1 MRELQSK
8 EKAQAVA
15 EKLKTYA
22 QAQRLMILSSLLE
35 GEKTVSEIDETTGI
49 GQPALSQQLAELR
62 HSKLITNRRESKKV
76 YYTLA
81 NENTRLCISNI
92 ESLFSSAGDKPKL
105 INPPK
110 KSRKSLTQTNS
121 GSNDGAASFAK
132 ILL

>member
-1 MRELQSK
+1 MREFQSR

-62 HSKLITNRRESKKV
+62 HAELITNRREAKKV

-81 NENTRLCISNI
+81 NENTRLCISSI
-92 ESLFSSAGDKPKL
+92 ESLFSPAGNKPKL
-105 INPPK
+105 INHPK
-110 KSRKSLTQTNS
+110 KTRKSFTKTNS

-132 ILL
+132 ILS

>member
-1 MRELQSK
+1 MRELQSR

-62 HSKLITNRRESKKV
+62 HAKLITNRRESKKV

-105 INPPK
+105 INHPK

>member
-92 ESLFSSAGDKPKL
+92 ESLFSSAGE
-105 INPPK
+105 
-110 KSRKSLTQTNS
+110 KSLTQTNS